1 MAVVASVSSPANGTA
16 AVYSLITALVA
27 NGYVVKRWSDATT
40 LSADNVNLTSN
51 PYGSS
56 GSGAGNLGNTSAW
69 FRIAASDGSREW
81 LFQRGSADQTWTISR
96 TNGSFTG
103 GTPNA
108 TTAGTSTAA
117 TALFSAAQAF
127 PSTGTWRQFISVEN
141 AAPYGFT
148 LFGIVLGG
156 GNVRSFL
163 SDEPLQSGTT
173 ASEDTDAYLWLG
185 YFNATGLSA
194 VGFRTDTSGGTVA
207 AYKRFVTAGSNQFVS
222 YGIVCNSGGTAVA
235 PATNTTGQV
244 GPTPVGVL
252 EVPLRIPIFRDGAS
266 STTTGWCGY
275 ANRHRWCSVG
285 GRANGQTLQQGTSA
299 YWIYCAGVWVPWDA
313 TTPALS

>member
-1 MAVVASVSSPANGTA
+1 MAVVASVSSPANGTV
-16 AVYSLITALVA
+16 AVNAILTALLG
-27 NGYVVKRWSDATT
+27 NGYIVKRWSDGTT
-40 LSADNVNLTSN
+40 LSLDNVNLTSN
-51 PYGSS
+51 PYGGS
-56 GSGAGNLGNTSAW
+56 GSGAGNLGNSSAW
-69 FRIAASDGSREW
+69 FRVAASDGSREW
-81 LFQRGSADQTWTISR
+81 LFQRGAADQTWTISR

-117 TALFSAAQAF
+117 SALFSATQAF

-148 LFGIVLGG
+148 VFGIVLGG
-156 GNVRSFL
+156 GNVRSFI

-185 YFNATGLSA
+185 YFNASGLGVNA
-194 VGFRTDTSGGTVA
+194 FRTDTTGATVA
-207 AYKRFVTAGSNQFVS
+207 AYKRFVTAGSNQFVT
-222 YGIVCNSGGTAVA
+222 YGLLINSGGLTVA
-235 PATNTTGQV
+235 PANSTSFQV

-275 ANRHRWCSVG
+275 ANRHRWGSVG

-313 TTPALS
+313 TTPSLS